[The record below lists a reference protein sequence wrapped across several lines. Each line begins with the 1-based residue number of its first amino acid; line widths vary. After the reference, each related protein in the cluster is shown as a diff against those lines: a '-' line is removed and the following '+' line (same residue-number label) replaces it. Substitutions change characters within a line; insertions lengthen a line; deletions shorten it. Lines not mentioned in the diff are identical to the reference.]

1 MTDRLDVS
9 VGSGGPA
16 DPPASTSPLG
26 TIVTSSLPSG
36 DHSLLL
42 DIANLLFNKLE
53 PELLF
58 DTIAHVVRQFL
69 NIDRASITLYDSERD
84 AFEIVAIALHEN
96 THVGKGFALLGMHP
110 NTLRC
115 RMEKLGIHRGTS

>member
-1 MTDRLDVS
+1 VRVEVPKS
-9 VGSGGPA
+9 
-16 DPPASTSPLG
+16 SPE
-26 TIVTSSLPSG
+26 TIVTSSLASG

-42 DIANLLFNKLE
+42 DIANLLSNELE

-69 NIDRASITLYDSERD
+69 NIDRASIALYDSERD

-96 THVGKGFALLGMHP
+96 TRPMVS
-110 NTLRC
+110 
-115 RMEKLGIHRGTS
+115 TSASSPPATATCERRWKAGPSGRTSTTG